1 MSLSES
7 DPLLVGL
14 GSDWFSSESDVIL
27 ASLFS
32 LSAELLG
39 CSKTVFSFGGSDMSP
54 EMQKFTGGA
63 VDAGGGAGVLR
74 P

>member
-1 MSLSES
+1 M
-7 DPLLVGL
+7 
-14 GSDWFSSESDVIL
+14 IL
-27 ASLFS
+27 ASLLS